1 MVGHDQATGSRE
13 SVIWDREAE
22 RAALGAM
29 LIDHRRAW
37 DVLDHAQPS
46 DFHDPSHE
54 QIAEAV
60 RRLLLRKAGTD
71 AVLVEDELRAM
82 GVTIHQGP
90 AYLFELTSAATS
102 AAMGEH
108 YARIVAEKAVRRRLQ
123 AAADTV
129 RLLAADA
136 SVAAPEQVEA
146 ARAALDGIVAGKSD
160 AHLVGATIDDT
171 VASLFET
178 PEFTPTPW
186 RDLNGLI
193 DGCRPGA
200 MYVVGARPASGK
212 TMMGL
217 NLAVEMARTGKT
229 SVFVSLEMSES
240 EIQKRLI
247 AQLGEVNL
255 KSINTGALTD
265 ADMPRIAAAQDEIR
279 ALKLAVLD
287 DPAVTIAQIR
297 GYVRTISRTQ
307 EIGSLT
313 VDYVGLLQGDQSK
326 DRRVLIGEFSRA
338 MKLIAKEFHI
348 PVIVLS
354 QLNRKS
360 EERID
365 RRPMVADLKESGDL
379 EQDADVVLLLW
390 RDPDDE
396 VKKGEVGVIVG
407 KNRHGTTGDVSLAW
421 RGHYQ
426 RMDDLAFD
434 GGGWEPG
441 A

>member
-1 MVGHDQATGSRE
+1 M
-13 SVIWDREAE
+13 
-22 RAALGAM
+22 
-29 LIDHRRAW
+29 IDHRRAW
-37 DVLDHAQPS
+37 DVLDLAQPA
-46 DFHDPSHE
+46 DFHDPAHE
-54 QIAEAV
+54 SIAEAV
-60 RRLLLRKAGTD
+60 RRLLMRKAGTD
-71 AVLVEDELRAM
+71 AVLVEDELRVM

-90 AYLFELTSAATS
+90 AYLFDLTSAATS
-102 AAMGEH
+102 AALGEH
-108 YARIVAEKAVRRRLQ
+108 YARIVAEMAVRRRLQ
-123 AAADTV
+123 AAADAV

-193 DGCRPGA
+193 DGCRPGCL
-200 MYVVGARPASGK
+200 YIVGARPATGK
-212 TMMGL
+212 TMIGL
-217 NLAVEMARTGKT
+217 NLAVELARTGKT

-240 EIQKRLI
+240 EIHKRLI
-247 AQLGEVNL
+247 AQLGEINL
-255 KSINTGALTD
+255 KAINTGALTD
-265 ADMPRIAAAQDEIR
+265 RDLPRIQAAQDEIR
-279 ALKLAVLD
+279 SLKLAVLD
-287 DPAVTIAQIR
+287 DPAVTVAQIR

-313 VDYVGLLQGDQSK
+313 VDYVGLLQGDPSK
-326 DRRVLIGEFSRA
+326 DRRLLIGELSRA

-348 PVIVLS
+348 PVILLS
-354 QLNRKS
+354 QLNREPEK
-360 EERID
+360 RMD
-365 RRPMVADLKESGDL
+365 RRPIVSDLKEAGDL

-396 VKKGEVGVIVG
+396 SKRGEVGVIVG
-407 KNRHGTTGDVSLAW
+407 KNRHGTTGDISLAFL
-421 RGHYQ
+421 GHYQ
-426 RMDDLAFD
+426 KMTDLALD

>member
-1 MVGHDQATGSRE
+1 M
-13 SVIWDREAE
+13 IWDREAE

-37 DVLDHAQPS
+37 DVLDHAQPA

-54 QIAEAV
+54 AIAEAV

-123 AAADTV
+123 AAADAV
-129 RLLAADA
+129 RVLAADA

-146 ARAALDGIVAGKSD
+146 ARAALDGIVAGKAD

-217 NLAVEMARTGKT
+217 NLAVELARTGKT

-313 VDYVGLLQGDQSK
+313 VDYVGLLQGDPSK

-396 VKKGEVGVIVG
+396 AKKGEVGVIVG

>member
-1 MVGHDQATGSRE
+1 M
-13 SVIWDREAE
+13 
-22 RAALGAM
+22 M
-29 LIDHRRAW
+29 IDHRRAW
-37 DVLDHAQPS
+37 DVLDIAQPA

-54 QIAEAV
+54 SIAEAV

-71 AVLVEDELRAM
+71 SVLVEDELRAM
-82 GVTIHQGP
+82 GITIHQGP
-90 AYLFELTSAATS
+90 AYLFDLTSAATS
-102 AAMGEH
+102 AALGEH
-108 YARIVAEKAVRRRLQ
+108 YARIVAEGAVRRRLQ
-123 AAADTV
+123 SAADAV
-129 RLLAADA
+129 RVLAADA

-160 AHLVGATIDDT
+160 AHLVGATIDHT
-171 VASLFET
+171 VASLFEV

-200 MYVVGARPASGK
+200 MYVIGARPASGK

-217 NLAVEMARTGKT
+217 NLAVKLARTGKT
-229 SVFVSLEMSES
+229 AVFVSLEMSES
-240 EIQKRLI
+240 EIHKRLI
-247 AQLGEVNL
+247 SQLGEINL
-255 KSINTGALTD
+255 KAINTGALTD
-265 ADMPRIAAAQDEIR
+265 DDMPRIQNAHDEIR
-279 ALKLAVLD
+279 SLKLAVLD
-287 DPAVTIAQIR
+287 DPAVTVAQIR

-313 VDYVGLLQGDQSK
+313 VDYVGLLQGDPSK

-360 EERID
+360 EERMD

-396 VKKGEVGVIVG
+396 SARGEVGVIVG
-407 KNRHGTTGDVSLAW
+407 KNRHGTTGDVRLAW

-426 RMDDLAFD
+426 TMSDLAFD
-434 GGGWEPG
+434 SGGWEPG